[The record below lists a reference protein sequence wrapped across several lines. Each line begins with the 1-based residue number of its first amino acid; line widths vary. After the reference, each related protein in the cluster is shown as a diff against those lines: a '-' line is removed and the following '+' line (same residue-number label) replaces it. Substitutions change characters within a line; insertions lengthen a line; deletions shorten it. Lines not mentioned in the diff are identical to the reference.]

1 MRIPGR
7 GAPSI
12 AYLVVGLGNPGNRYA
27 ATRHNIGLRT
37 VEEVAARLGG
47 SWRARWHGRVCETRD
62 GDERLALLA
71 PETFMNESGRSVA
84 PALRFYK
91 LPPERLLVV
100 HDELDLPLGD
110 IRAKSGGG
118 LAGHNGLR
126 SVVQSIGTQDFLR
139 VRIGIGQGVA
149 GRAVAGEHD
158 LAGRRRYLAAARS
171 RRAGRGRRRRRC
183 RGRRAAAGA
192 AARGDHQHDR
202 RQCEHGD
209 RRSDVQSISH
219 DARSV
224 TRGARPSRILAGGD
238 DSAEARAGSLV
249 ELPHGGVDAVAD
261 DRERAVRTALYEVVL
276 VCVR

>member
-1 MRIPGR
+1 VRIPGR

-27 ATRHNIGLRT
+27 ATRHNVGLRV

-139 VRIGIGQGVA
+139 VRIGIG
-149 GRAVAGEHD
+149 RPE
-158 LAGRRRYLAAARS
+158 
-171 RRAGRGRRRRRC
+171 
-183 RGRRAAAGA
+183 
-192 AARGDHQHDR
+192 RGDPRPVADWVLQPFSPDTD
-202 RQCEHGD
+202 ED
-209 RRSDVQSISH
+209 DLVQ
-219 DARSV
+219 
-224 TRGARPSRILAGGD
+224 RGADCALAVVRDGI
-238 DSAEARAGSLV
+238 
-249 ELPHGGVDAVAD
+249 DAAM
-261 DRERAVRTALYEVVL
+261 RQFN
-276 VCVR
+276 